1 MVGMR
6 EMVAPG
12 IVVVV
17 AVVVAIVL
25 YDRYVNGLMNLERCT
40 AAIRHVAQIRTDGF
54 HDLGHAISYA
64 LHHP

>member
-12 IVVVV
+12 IVVVVV

-40 AAIRHVAQIRTDGF
+40 AAIRHVGPNPNGWI
-54 HDLGHAISYA
+54 
-64 LHHP
+64 P